1 MRDLRPLSSRVHAWL
16 RESILDLTL
25 LPGAPIIESDV
36 AARFDAS
43 RTPVREALLR
53 LCDEELVEI
62 RPQRGTYV
70 ARLSLARI
78 ESAMFIR
85 QAIECAVVRRLAA
98 HARGGALAGVL
109 SAIVRRQG
117 EAVDA
122 GDVTAGLDADTEFH
136 RTLVEASGLP
146 DVWSV
151 VARARELHHRI
162 RAIAVPTLNTGPQA
176 VADHRRVVA
185 ALKRGDPE
193 RADRALCLHLSRNV
207 ALARTIAARHPAFF
221 VPEREVAER
230 FTGPA
235 SGAGRSPANSSR
247 PG

>member
-1 MRDLRPLSSRVHAWL
+1 MRDLRPLSARVHAWL
-16 RESILDLTL
+16 RESILDVTL

-36 AARFDAS
+36 AARFGAS

-70 ARLSLARI
+70 GRLSLARI

-85 QAIECAVVRRLAA
+85 QTIECAVVRRVAVGELA
-98 HARGGALAGVL
+98 GALARTL
-109 SAIVRRQG
+109 SVIVRRHG
-117 EAVDA
+117 EAVAA
-122 GDVTAGLDADTEFH
+122 GDVTAGLDADTDFH
-136 RTLVEASGLP
+136 RTMIEASGLP

-176 VADHRRVVA
+176 VADHRRIVA
-185 ALKRGDPE
+185 ALKRGDAE
-193 RADRALCLHLSRNV
+193 RAERALALHLGRNV

-221 VPEREVAER
+221 VPEPTRAER
-230 FTGPA
+230 GQDAAAAGRGSAAPATGP
-235 SGAGRSPANSSR
+235 R
-247 PG
+247 